1 GSLLLYSE
9 QTRLVARMSGQQRQ
23 CPSTMRQLP
32 GRLSRLH
39 GKRHFLERGERTL
52 TAVPSATRGAGETGP
67 FLLCKFAEGSV
78 FGLDEDRLL
87 VFASTGRAPTN
98 PDWYHNLLAHPEV
111 TVEVGNE
118 TNDAIATPV
127 TGEERD
133 RIYARWAEMY
143 PQYGE
148 YQRNTTRK
156 IPVIALQRR
165 KGKG

>member
-1 GSLLLYSE
+1 MPDRNDWNRQTIEAFRANGGKVGGIWEGKPLLLL
-9 QTRLVARMSGQQRQ
+9 TTTGAKSG
-23 CPSTMRQLP
+23 
-32 GRLSRLH
+32 GRL
-39 GKRHFLERGERTL
+39 T
-52 TAVPSATRGAGETGP
+52 SALMYLRE
-67 FLLCKFAEGSV
+67 
-78 FGLDEDRLL
+78 DDRLL
-87 VFASTGRAPTN
+87 VFASTGGAPTN
-98 PDWYHNLLAHPEV
+98 PDWYHNLLAHPEL

-118 TNDAIATPV
+118 TYDAIATPV

-165 KGKG
+165 KG